1 MDWFLTDMT
10 IYDMMS
16 RVIHTMDWFL
26 TDMTI
31 YDMMSRV
38 IHTFDW
44 FLLMVY
50 WTICFFNIQKVEID
64 SMLQ

>member
-16 RVIHTMDWFL
+16 P
-26 TDMTI
+26 
-31 YDMMSRV
+31 V

>member
-1 MDWFLTDMT
+1 
-10 IYDMMS
+10 
-16 RVIHTMDWFL
+16 MDWFL

-50 WTICFFNIQKVEID
+50 WTICFFTIQKIEID
-64 SMLQ
+64 CMLR